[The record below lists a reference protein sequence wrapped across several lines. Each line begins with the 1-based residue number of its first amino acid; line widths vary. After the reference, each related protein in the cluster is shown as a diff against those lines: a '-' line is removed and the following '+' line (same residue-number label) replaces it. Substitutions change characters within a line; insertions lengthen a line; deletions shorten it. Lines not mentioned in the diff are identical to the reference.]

1 MSKNLKYYVIFRNI
15 KSNVKIIIKTRLE
28 LEICSHP
35 DTVETKKI
43 EPGWLKSGD
52 RLLEGRLP
60 ASNPRNSDQFVSDRS
75 PLNLLSVKI
84 IIFHN
89 PPPPTMDGKGVPP
102 PSRCC

>member
-1 MSKNLKYYVIFRNI
+1 MEVIKQGLNWKYALTPAQLK
-15 KSNVKIIIKTRLE
+15 L
-28 LEICSHP
+28 
-35 DTVETKKI
+35 KKI
-43 EPGWLKSGD
+43 HEPGWSWLKSRD

>member
-1 MSKNLKYYVIFRNI
+1 MEV
-15 KSNVKIIIKTRLE
+15 IKTRLE

-35 DTVETKKI
+35 STVETKKKLH
-43 EPGWLKSGD
+43 EPGWPWLKSRD

-102 PSRCC
+102 PSRC